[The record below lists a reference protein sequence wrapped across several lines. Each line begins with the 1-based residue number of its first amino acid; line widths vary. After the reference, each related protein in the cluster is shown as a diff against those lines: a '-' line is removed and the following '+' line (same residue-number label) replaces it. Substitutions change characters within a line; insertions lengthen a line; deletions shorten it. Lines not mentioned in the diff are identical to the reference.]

1 MGADVTIHRVNKN
14 VDINTRNMHR
24 CYTWVSDNVDACD
37 EDYYTIKI
45 IGNNTGVKGEI
56 ILPKAT
62 TNLIVFG

>member
-1 MGADVTIHRVNKN
+1 
-14 VDINTRNMHR
+14 MHR

-56 ILPKAT
+56 ILPRAT